1 VADAQIGKNFRFEAA
16 ESRAPARSGAKFKFA
31 NFADLKQSHARP
43 RRCKSQG
50 CQISDNPSGGAG
62 AAFRGISQR
71 HGLSGGALAVMGLPG
86 VHGVS
91 ERGGASM
98 RLPGALVQNS

>member
-1 VADAQIGKNFRFEAA
+1 MTSGLVIDHKMQVTPCRFFTVNIY
-16 ESRAPARSGAKFKFA
+16 S
-31 NFADLKQSHARP
+31 DLGRQSHARP

-98 RLPGALVQNS
+98 RLLGALVLNS